1 MTIKN
6 NTEISQVMNDALFQ
20 LQHLV
25 IQNQAT
31 QPDFLGIIKTFLLLG
46 SAVFDIQR
54 PKNHASSGL
63 LISQ

>member
-31 QPDFLGIIKTFLLLG
+31 QPDFLGIIKTFLLG
-46 SAVFDIQR
+46 IISTAVDLVEVNL
-54 PKNHASSGL
+54 P
-63 LISQ
+63 